1 MPDLLKHQRQLLG
14 IAKGWALKSLP
25 GWTDECH
32 RDLIARHG
40 AKRIKGVLTGKDTY
54 VPGSFCGRP
63 VVELHISSLTM
74 SPAQIA
80 AALSDYEA
88 RGWPRQRNYRV
99 GGQTKPVPPRIKR
112 IVLLWGRLG
121 TAGKLKRVTRPAL
134 LAFCARQTRRDV
146 RDLDSLSSAECTAIT
161 EALKSWLARG

>member
-1 MPDLLKHQRQLLG
+1 MASLLSRQRQLLG
-14 IAKGWALKSLP
+14 IAKGWALKNLP

-40 AKRIKGVLTGKDTY
+40 AKRIRGVLTGKDTY
-54 VPGSFCGRP
+54 VPGRLGSHP
-63 VVELHISSLTM
+63 VVDLHISSLTM

-88 RGWPRQRNYRV
+88 RGWPRQRNHKA
-99 GGQTKPVPPRIKR
+99 GGQTNPVPPRIKR
-112 IVLLWGRLG
+112 IVLLWGQLG

-146 RDLDSLSSAECTAIT
+146 HDLDSLSSAECTAII
-161 EALKSWLARG
+161 EAMKSWLNRH